1 VLLLLPPSEGKTAPT
16 GRRGRPLD
24 VAWLSFN
31 NALGP
36 TRAAVLDALIAA
48 SGRADALELLG
59 VPPTLGS
66 EVARNTALLTA
77 STAPAASVYSGVLY
91 EALDLP
97 SLGPAARRRAY
108 RWVVVGS
115 ALFGALRLAD
125 RIPAYRL
132 SMKVNLPPLGPL
144 AAVWR
149 GPLAAELGAAAGRGL
164 VVDCRSST
172 YAAAWVP
179 QGQTAT
185 GWVQVA
191 VPGATH
197 LAKHT
202 RGLVARLLCDA
213 KVEVRT
219 PARLASVVAEAFDC
233 DLTAPRRPGQPW
245 VLSVSAQTG
254 ST

>member
-1 VLLLLPPSEGKTAPT
+1 MTAPT
-16 GRRGRPLD
+16 
-24 VAWLSFN
+24 
-31 NALGP
+31 
-36 TRAAVLDALIAA
+36 
-48 SGRADALELLG
+48 
-59 VPPTLGS
+59 
-66 EVARNTALLTA
+66 
-77 STAPAASVYSGVLY
+77 APVASVYSGVLY

-97 SLGPAARRRAY
+97 SLDPAGRRRAY
-108 RWVVVGS
+108 RRVVVGS

-149 GPLAAELGAAAGRGL
+149 GALAAPLSAAAGPGL

-179 QGQTAT
+179 QGPTARR
-185 GWVQVA
+185 WVQVA

-197 LAKHT
+197 LAKRT

-213 KVEVRT
+213 DVEVRT
-219 PARLASVVAEAFDC
+219 PARLASLVAEAFDC

-245 VLSVSAQTG
+245 LLSVGERTPAT
-254 ST
+254 